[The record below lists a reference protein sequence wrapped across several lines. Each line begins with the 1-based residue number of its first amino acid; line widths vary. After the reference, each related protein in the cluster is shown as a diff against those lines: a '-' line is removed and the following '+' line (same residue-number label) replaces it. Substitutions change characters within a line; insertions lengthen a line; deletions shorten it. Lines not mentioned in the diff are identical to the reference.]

1 MPASTIKTIF
11 ELLKTIFREFQRD
24 NVIALSASIAFYTI
38 FSLPGMLILIIRVTG
53 LFIEEEMIKG
63 TLAKQ
68 IGEVAGE
75 SAAREVQKIIE
86 NADLAHTTPLM
97 TVVGLSIL
105 AFSASSVFTIIQSSL
120 NTIWGVRP
128 KPKKGILKLV
138 KNRILSF
145 LMVLFLGM
153 LVLLSIF
160 IDLFMTVFRDML
172 VLILPGALSTIVP
185 LMSAIISFLILAI
198 AFAFIFKVLPDV
210 RVPWKDVAVGALVT
224 TLLFT
229 IGKYL
234 IGIYLS
240 TSNFN
245 TTYGAAGSIVLILIW
260 VNYSAMIM
268 LLGVEFTQAYAQA
281 MGHKVT
287 PSPNTVQIERKEI
300 DVNNS

>member
-1 MPASTIKTIF
+1 MPVSTFKTIF
-11 ELLKTIFREFQRD
+11 ELLKTMFREFQRD

-53 LFIEEEMIKG
+53 LFIEEDMIKG
-63 TLAKQ
+63 TLSRQ
-68 IGEVAGE
+68 VGEVVGE
-75 SAAREVQKIIE
+75 SAANEVQKIIE
-86 NADLAHTTPLM
+86 NADLTHTTPLM
-97 TVVGLSIL
+97 TIVGLSIL

-128 KPKKGILKLV
+128 KPKKGILKLI
-138 KNRILSF
+138 KNRVVSF

-153 LVLLSIF
+153 LMLLSIF

-172 VLILPGALSTIVP
+172 ILILPGILSTIVP
-185 LMSAIISFLILAI
+185 LMSAIVSFLILAI

-210 RVPWKDVAVGALVT
+210 RIPWKDVAVGALVT

-234 IGIYLS
+234 IGIYLT

-268 LLGVEFTQAYAQA
+268 LLGVEFTQAYAKV

-287 PSPNTVQIERKEI
+287 PSSNTVQIEMKEI